1 MRYLAA
7 GPTASLKWSAFQ
19 TSPLALSKSIRIALL
34 CQGTGTHPA
43 TLNSNRN
50 PKLCFVCVCFFH
62 YWGRAGL
69 VNCLERGFCTKNEA
83 GQSGATQLGMC
94 GMSSGSSRAISI
106 TQPVIKA
113 TRAQSPGNWLKA
125 TQSCGFLPQCCW
137 RVCGLPKKNSKQTA
151 FALKQQHRRSGWWR
165 PRVSLS
171 HHGNLRPAAADER
184 RTCSVRLGD

>member
-34 CQGTGTHPA
+34 CQGAGTHPA

-50 PKLCFVCVCFFH
+50 PKLCFVRVCVSVFPN
-62 YWGRAGL
+62 WGRADL
-69 VNCLERGFCTKNEA
+69 VNCLERGFYTKNEA
-83 GQSGATQLGMC
+83 GQSGPTQLGMC

-125 TQSCGFLPQCCW
+125 NPKL
-137 RVCGLPKKNSKQTA
+137 RVPTPVP
-151 FALKQQHRRSGWWR
+151 LK
-165 PRVSLS
+165 SLWT
-171 HHGNLRPAAADER
+171 P
-184 RTCSVRLGD
+184 